1 MIIFQHRIYRIDLR
15 ANPEVLYVF
24 GDNVD
29 RVGLGGQAGEMRG
42 EPNAVGVATKWSPS
56 MRDTSFFDDS
66 DYEHISKIIDTD
78 FEPLFKAALNWKTII
93 LPADGLGTGLSEM
106 PTRCPKLY
114 QLVRSYV
121 ETLKSY

>member
-15 ANPEVLYVF
+15 ANPDVLYVF

-42 EPNAVGVATKWSPS
+42 EPNAVGVATKWSPFMNES
-56 MRDTSFFDDS
+56 AFFNDV
-66 DYEHISKIIDTD
+66 DYDGIAKIIDAD
-78 FEPLFKAALNWKTII
+78 FEPLFKAAMNGKTII
-93 LPADGLGTGLSEM
+93 IPADGLGTGLSEM

-114 QLVRSYV
+114 QLVRNNIGI
-121 ETLKSY
+121 LKQY

>member
-42 EPNAVGVATKWSPS
+42 EPKAVGVATKWSPS

-78 FEPLFKAALNWKTII
+78 FEPLFKAALNGKTII
-93 LPADGLGTGLSEM
+93 IPADGLGPGLSEM

-114 QLVRSYV
+114 RLLRSYV

>member
-1 MIIFQHRIYRIDLR
+1 
-15 ANPEVLYVF
+15 
-24 GDNVD
+24 
-29 RVGLGGQAGEMRG
+29 
-42 EPNAVGVATKWSPS
+42 

-78 FEPLFKAALNWKTII
+78 FEPLFKAALNGKTII